1 MNTIKPYKDR
11 SDSKKEQVADM
22 FDGIAGRYDALNRI
36 LSLGIDVGWRKKLVR
51 IAALEKPTQ
60 ILDVATGTAD
70 LALALAKT
78 TGAQVTGV
86 DISNGMLEIGRTKI
100 GKAQLDDRIE
110 LLYGD
115 SEALPFEDNRFDVVT
130 ASFGVRNF
138 QNLEVGLREMTRVLK
153 PGGLLMVLEFS
164 QPQNSPFKELYRFY
178 STAILPRL
186 GKALSGDGSAYAYLP
201 ESVNAFPYG
210 AEFNRIL
217 DLCGLQSAPDLPL
230 TFGIASLY
238 TARK

>member
-51 IAALEKPTQ
+51 TAALEKPAQ

-70 LALALAKT
+70 LALELAKT
-78 TGAQVTGV
+78 TGAKVIGV
-86 DISNGMLEIGRTKI
+86 DISKGMLEIGRAKV
-100 GKAQLDDRIE
+100 GKERLNDQIE

-115 SEALPFEDNRFDVVT
+115 SESLPFESDRFDVVT

-138 QNLEVGLREMTRVLK
+138 QNLEVGLSEMARVLK

-164 QPQNSPFKELYRFY
+164 QPQSSPFKELYRFY
-178 STAILPRL
+178 SSAILPRL

-217 DLCGLQSAPDLPL
+217 DLCGLQSASDLSL